1 MCIKDVA
8 ILYLYRYIIFS
19 TWRLLHEFK
28 PVNFASSLCFSCNVG
43 FQFPEFLAFSHWV
56 LLPLRFALIGT
67 SRKALE
73 AIAAVVT
80 LDRGDGQA
88 HTHTYKS
95 GHSEGNKNGKN
106 AGRSKIIAVIAVLL
120 ILLMGCFLVQGQIQR
135 SGFYVSAESPK
146 LRTARVAKVDFV
158 RLWTW
163 RRCSPEP
170 WRNFEIP
177 RRCLHCYTLNTGRI
191 QTCFLGTI
199 VVFTKVKLLSLSAN
213 YKVHSQ
219 HSLHLFVQLICN
231 HTARLMSAIE
241 RPLKL
246 QAF

>member
-88 HTHTYKS
+88 HTHTRTNLDTPRATKTEKMQ
-95 GHSEGNKNGKN
+95 EGL
-106 AGRSKIIAVIAVLL
+106 RSLL
-120 ILLMGCFLVQGQIQR
+120 
-135 SGFYVSAESPK
+135 
-146 LRTARVAKVDFV
+146 
-158 RLWTW
+158 
-163 RRCSPEP
+163 
-170 WRNFEIP
+170 
-177 RRCLHCYTLNTGRI
+177 
-191 QTCFLGTI
+191 
-199 VVFTKVKLLSLSAN
+199 
-213 YKVHSQ
+213 
-219 HSLHLFVQLICN
+219 
-231 HTARLMSAIE
+231 
-241 RPLKL
+241 
-246 QAF
+246 